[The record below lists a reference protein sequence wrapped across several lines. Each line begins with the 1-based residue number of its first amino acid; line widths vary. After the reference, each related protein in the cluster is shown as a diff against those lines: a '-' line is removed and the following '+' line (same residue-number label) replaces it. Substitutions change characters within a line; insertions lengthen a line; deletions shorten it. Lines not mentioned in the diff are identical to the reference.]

1 MRQCVSKYF
10 MLCVNARI
18 KHHCCGWYRC
28 FDKLHEVIL
37 NSLLLSFSVPTPRV
51 HITRTPSTGVYTTT
65 RLKLTCITV
74 LRRGVDTPVTVTHT
88 WRGPSGSISR
98 YSSRPRVSNITQVGQ
113 VYRSSIIFSSGM
125 RASDS
130 GSYSCTS
137 STSSASPYIVTSG
150 SVAASTSITVGKED
164 GYNDYIPRCNINC
177 QFSRICIKAWLKCKL
192 VYFLGHF
199 LQLSVL

>member
-10 MLCVNARI
+10 MLCVNARM
-18 KHHCCGWYRC
+18 KHHYCGWYRC

-51 HITRTPSTGVYTTT
+51 HITRTPSTGVHTGTST
-65 RLKLTCITV
+65 RLNLTCITV
-74 LRRGVDTPVTVTHT
+74 MSPEVDTPMTVTHS

-98 YSSRPRVSNITQVGQ
+98 YSSRPTVYNVTQAGQ
-113 VYRSSIIFSSGM
+113 MYWSSILFSSGM
-125 RASDS
+125 RTSDS
-130 GSYSCTS
+130 GTYYCTS
-137 STSSASPYIVTSG
+137 STSSASSYIVTSG
-150 SVAASTSITVGKED
+150 SVAASTNITVGKED

-192 VYFLGHF
+192 V
-199 LQLSVL
+199 